1 MCTISVRKFCAILPL
16 DFSVNVCYNI
26 STVKERTEQS
36 SGKVKIMKY
45 IINAN
50 YGGYGVEQEVM
61 DKLGLTEEQAYDRQ
75 NPELI
80 KYIEEGN
87 DVNEGD
93 LVVVEI
99 PDEATDFEVDEY
111 DGYESIIA
119 VVDGKIVHIS

>member
-1 MCTISVRKFCAILPL
+1 
-16 DFSVNVCYNI
+16 
-26 STVKERTEQS
+26 
-36 SGKVKIMKY
+36 MKY

-50 YGGYGVEQEVM
+50 YGAYDVEQEVI

-80 KYIEEGN
+80 AYIEAGN
-87 DVNEGD
+87 DVNDGD
-93 LVVVEI
+93 LAVVDI

-119 VVDGKIVHIS
+119 VINGKIVHLS

>member
-1 MCTISVRKFCAILPL
+1 
-16 DFSVNVCYNI
+16 
-26 STVKERTEQS
+26 
-36 SGKVKIMKY
+36 MKY

-50 YGGYGVEQEVM
+50 YGGYGVEQEII

-80 KYIEEGN
+80 ASSEDGN
-87 DVNEGD
+87 DVNDGD
-93 LVVVEI
+93 LAVVDI

-119 VVDGKIVHIS
+119 VIDGKIVHLS